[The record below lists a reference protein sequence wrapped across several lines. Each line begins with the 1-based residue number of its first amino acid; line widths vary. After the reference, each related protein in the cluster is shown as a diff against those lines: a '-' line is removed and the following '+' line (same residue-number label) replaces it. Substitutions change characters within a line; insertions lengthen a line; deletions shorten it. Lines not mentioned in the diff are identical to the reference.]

1 MKFKINA
8 LLGVNIILFA
18 LQVAILSSCEQ
29 INNWTN
35 DPPKINSLTVPKAV
49 EYGETVEFRVKTFDP
64 EDDYLTYLWDV
75 SDGTLKEETEAT
87 VEWVAPPL
95 PDGGI
100 VQPETVTVSVF
111 VSDGG
116 DEETSESAL
125 IIVSSKAYEVANAL
139 SGTYKLVRTRVSGK
153 TVEPSGGTMRLTTT
167 TFTRQFEE
175 DSQFFFGSYE
185 LIEPFDNKKGTI
197 HWYFDDQLTPTVST
211 YTWDGKLLIIFSPAT
226 STAHVY
232 QKEN

>member
-49 EYGETVEFRVKTFDP
+49 EYGETVEFKVTTFDP
-64 EDDYLTYLWDV
+64 EDDSLTYLWDV
-75 SDGTLKEETEAT
+75 SDGTLKEETET
-87 VEWVAPPL
+87 KVEWIAPPL
-95 PDGGI
+95 PDGG
-100 VQPETVTVSVF
+100 VVPPKTVTVHVF

-116 DEETSESAL
+116 DEEASESTSIL
-125 IIVSSKAYEVANAL
+125 VSSKAYEVANAL
-139 SGTYKLVRTRVSGK
+139 SGTYKLVRTQVNGE
-153 TVEPSGGTMRLTTT
+153 TVESLGGTMRLTTT
-167 TFTRQFEE
+167 TFTRQFEN

-185 LIEPFDNKKGTI
+185 LIEPFDDKKGTI
-197 HWYFDDQLTPTVST
+197 HWFFDDLLTPSVST